1 MRLLGQEHPLVLLMV
16 PLTRAGLATGL
27 SCLTK
32 SFTCHFYAEAHGD
45 VRGQLE
51 RGAEPIDPDFYA
63 RWLKSKGS
71 LDEAEMCIR
80 AHAAWREAFVT
91 RGRIMEVL
99 LGPLSISLSSLEKG
113 CECDRFH
120 HPAMPLEGCISCAL
134 QLEQTVCPSHAF

>member
-1 MRLLGQEHPLVLLMV
+1 MADV
-16 PLTRAGLATGL
+16 ATEKF
-27 SCLTK
+27 CVTAT
-32 SFTCHFYAEAHGD
+32 FPCPCDAEAHGD

-91 RGRIMEVL
+91 RGRILEVFL
-99 LGPLSISLSSLEKG
+99 DPLPMTEKHCDYDRLPSLRQVTWCAIETNEAVSAG
-113 CECDRFH
+113 CSM
-120 HPAMPLEGCISCAL
+120 A
-134 QLEQTVCPSHAF
+134 V